1 MAPLFMYYVVTTL
14 GIALAK
20 RELLLTRIHVLQIVQ
35 EALIIITLYML
46 TCRRFRRTSY
56 CLCKK
61 ENLFVGL
68 FIIL

>member
-20 RELLLTRIHVLQIVQ
+20 RERASRSSDCTGSINNYYALHADMQKIQKNELLLMQ
-35 EALIIITLYML
+35 
-46 TCRRFRRTSY
+46 
-56 CLCKK
+56 K